1 MNLLHSQSDRSTPS
15 SRCAAADAS
24 PRRRFIARI
33 AGALM
38 IIACAFFAAG
48 MAPRGAPPRITVM
61 TWNIYF
67 GGGNIGDEPDFG
79 DFFESV
85 QATDFHQRAARIAR
99 IVDQQNPHIICLQE
113 VARWETENLIGQEED
128 DIDFLP
134 ILQTRLLARGLHYDI
149 VGSLDTIEFEA
160 PGEVDDDL
168 LNIKWTERIV
178 MLARHSNQLQV
189 GTVRLRR
196 FDDTFSIDIPAV
208 GDLEFERGWIAAD
221 ITFRGEHAR
230 YVCTHLEAL
239 SSSVRAAQAEQ
250 LIEWLSGTNL
260 PVIVMGDMNSLPP
273 TSVYQQFTD
282 AGYTDV
288 WAVNHGLFEGPTC
301 CQEGDLL
308 NDDSHLATRIDQIFT
323 RGAITPISSNRAG
336 HKQADRSPG
345 GLWPSDHAAVVAKLR
360 LD

>member
-1 MNLLHSQSDRSTPS
+1 MHL
-15 SRCAAADAS
+15 
-24 PRRRFIARI
+24 ARI
-33 AGALM
+33 AAAILC
-38 IIACAFFAAG
+38 ICCAVLATATAG
-48 MAPRGAPPRITVM
+48 GPAAPPRITVM

-67 GGGNIGDEPDFG
+67 GGGAIGDEPDFG
-79 DFFESV
+79 DLFESV

-134 ILQTRLLARGLHYDI
+134 ILQMRLLARGLHYDI
-149 VGSLDTIEFEA
+149 VGSLDTIDFEA

-178 MLARHSNQLQV
+178 MLARHSSQLQV
-189 GTVRLRR
+189 DNVRLRR
-196 FDDTFSIDIPAV
+196 FDETYSIEIPAV

-221 ITFRGEHAR
+221 ITFRGERAR

-239 SSSVRAAQAEQ
+239 SGSVREAQAEQ

-260 PVIVMGDMNSLPP
+260 PVVILGDMNALPP

-282 AGYTDV
+282 AGYTDA
-288 WAVNHGLFEGPTC
+288 WTENHGLFEGPTC
-301 CQEGDLL
+301 CQDADLL

-323 RGAITPISSNRAG
+323 RGAITPISSQRAG
-336 HKQADRSPG
+336 HKQADRTPG